1 MSQDRLIKI
10 VNKATGTV
18 IYTTKNKK
26 KVTRKIELKKYDPVL
41 RKRVVF
47 KEAKK

>member
-10 VNKATGTV
+10 TNKESGQV

-26 KVTRKIELKKYDPVL
+26 QVTRKIELKKYSKKL
-41 RKRVVF
+41 RKHVPF
-47 KEAKK
+47 KESKK

>member
-10 VNKATGTV
+10 TNKESGEV

-26 KVTRKIELKKYDPVL
+26 QVTRKIELKKYSSKL
-41 RKRVVF
+41 RKRVTF
-47 KEAKK
+47 KESKK

>member
-10 VNKATGTV
+10 INKESGQV

-26 KVTRKIELKKYDPVL
+26 QVTRKIELKKYSKHL
-41 RKRVVF
+41 RKHVAF
-47 KEAKK
+47 KEGKK

>member
-10 VNKATGTV
+10 INKATGTT

-41 RKRVVF
+41 RKRVTF